1 MQRVHQFTTK
11 FLGWL
16 CIILF
21 VGLVFSTTWQ
31 VFSRLVLSSPVTWS
45 EELAKML
52 FVWLS
57 FLGLA
62 FVYGERGHMAVE
74 FLVLRAPERTQKAF
88 AIWTHVASLILG
100 ATALVWGGWNAA
112 MNAWSQNLTAL
123 PVNIG
128 SVYLVL
134 PISGLA
140 IVLYALYHIVEIAAG
155 RESNFPI
162 PEAEMALE
170 DAEKIKIEA
179 EAEGSPVDDAVG
191 VADSEGAASAGAG
204 TNGAGEAGAAD
215 ANGAD
220 GVARDNTKG
229 AQL

>member
-1 MQRVHQFTTK
+1 MERVHHFTTK

-31 VFSRLVLSSPVTWS
+31 VFSRLVLHSPVTWS

-74 FLVLRAPERTQKAF
+74 FLVLRAPERSQKVF
-88 AIWTHVASLILG
+88 AIWSHVVSLILG
-100 ATALVWGGWNAA
+100 LVALVWGGWNAA

-134 PISGLA
+134 PISGVA
-140 IVLYALYHIVEIAAG
+140 IVLYAIYHIIEIATG

-162 PEAEMALE
+162 PEAEAALE
-170 DAEKIKIEA
+170 DAEKIMIEA
-179 EAEGSPVDDAVG
+179 EAEGSVVDDA
-191 VADSEGAASAGAG
+191 
-204 TNGAGEAGAAD
+204 AGAA
-215 ANGAD
+215 GAD
-220 GVARDNTKG
+220 GVVNKGAGAGNAAGTKG